1 MRVVRPA
8 SRIQMQKMPWLVLLR
23 YALVALS
30 SLRHFKVAWEGVLH
44 LIHREL
50 KILEESPTFMGS
62 ERERQEFKKRRKQI
76 ATVVLETST
85 GAAQTWVVQG
95 NFTLAVAGAL
105 YAARTAEMLFG
116 TDSLEVVH
124 PQLLLAQIYLGL
136 NQLHS
141 AEELLN
147 MVYCAACEFGPTSF
161 RMVPA
166 FFSMAEVFR
175 KCGHPD
181 SHTACKAMYTKV
193 CDIIIRWFEQNAD
206 MTPNAEGTASP
217 KSTASGENC
226 KEGFAKSR
234 LEMQE
239 ATETVRQIIEHSKSS
254 PTESSELQSMAL
266 CAMGLI
272 HAQTDDLELAKT
284 YIQQAKQLC
293 NAETGRNCRLYKKCE
308 MFENVISSMQMKAL
322 KDDNQKSE

>member
-1 MRVVRPA
+1 MRKAR
-8 SRIQMQKMPWLVLLR
+8 LLWAR
-23 YALVALS
+23 KEKGRS
-30 SLRHFKVAWEGVLH
+30 S
-44 LIHREL
+44 
-50 KILEESPTFMGS
+50 
-62 ERERQEFKKRRKQI
+62 KKRRKQI

-147 MVYCAACEFGPTSF
+147 MAQRGIAKHPEAGRYARCSLYRNFGRLYACQNKYDEALRACAMDVYCAACEFGPTSF